1 MILEKDYER
10 ISKKAVRCWQI
21 KGAIFSGFV
30 TAALL
35 VVYFL
40 WFKHWY
46 ILPVIPAVIA
56 LKCFILPAIE
66 YRQWQYRVEA
76 DRVEIIHGI
85 FILQWGIIPINR
97 IQHLKIEQGFL
108 QKRFD
113 ISNVTIYTAGA
124 IQWIKALPSD
134 RAKQIIDQLNKAIVS
149 EEGEQNE

>member
-30 TAALL
+30 TAAVL
-35 VVYFL
+35 VVFFL

-46 ILPVIPAVIA
+46 ILPVIPVVII

-85 FILQWGIIPINR
+85 FILRWSIIPINR
-97 IQHLKIEQGFL
+97 IQHLKIEQGPL
-108 QKRFD
+108 QKLFD
-113 ISNVTIYTAGA
+113 ISDVTIYTAGA
-124 IQWIKALPSD
+124 IQWIKALHSD
-134 RAKQIIDQLNKAIVS
+134 RAKEIIDRLNKAIVN